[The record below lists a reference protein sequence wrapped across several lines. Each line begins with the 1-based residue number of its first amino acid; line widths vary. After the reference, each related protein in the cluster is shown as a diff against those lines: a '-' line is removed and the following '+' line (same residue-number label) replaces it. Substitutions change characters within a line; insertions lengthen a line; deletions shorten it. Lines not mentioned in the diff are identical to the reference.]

1 MEGAF
6 KNQIVAA
13 VEPVFLSP
21 ILGQLTE
28 FGQVTALTMLQHLLS
43 SYEAID
49 QIDLEKNSVK
59 MMGPYNPAEPL
70 SWLVKRLETGVEF
83 AQAGGKKIDD
93 AMMVSKGITPV
104 AQMTSF
110 NEDI

>member
-43 SYEAID
+43 RYGAID
-49 QIDLEKNSVK
+49 KIYLEENAVN
-59 MMGPYNPAEPL
+59 MMGPY
-70 SWLVKRLETGVEF
+70 STV
-83 AQAGGKKIDD
+83 
-93 AMMVSKGITPV
+93 
-104 AQMTSF
+104 
-110 NEDI
+110 